1 MFVANGK
8 KLYGSDSASISTK
21 RTVISLNDDACDYN
35 YGRRFTQVIKI
46 TKTHIK
52 ALDKP
57 AQRCSERSVNENTS
71 ACLARFVEKQLG
83 CNSKILGSQHSK
95 APQCTTK
102 SQLMALVNLSKVL
115 EDAHE
120 NKIFKMTG
128 CLSSCDKLQYS
139 LSVEPLL
146 VEKLE
151 WYEDEVEHCQV
162 HLKLQ
167 MLDSSYKEEEQYVIY
182 DTASFIADVGGYM
195 GLLLGSSLLSL
206 YMAIEAC
213 LRKAVGKPKR
223 GTIEA

>member
-8 KLYGSDSASISTK
+8 KIYGSDSASISTK
-21 RTVISLNDDACDYN
+21 RTHTSLKDDVCDDHIA
-35 YGRRFTQVIKI
+35 RRFTQVIKI
-46 TKTHIK
+46 IKTHMK
-52 ALDKP
+52 AVDKP
-57 AQRCSERSVNENTS
+57 TQRCSESNENTS
-71 ACLARFVEKQLG
+71 ICIAKFVEKQLG
-83 CNSKILGSQHSK
+83 CNSMILGSQHSE

-102 SQLMALVNLSKVL
+102 SQLMALANLSRVF

-120 NKIFKMTG
+120 NKIFEMTG
-128 CLSSCDKLQYS
+128 CLSSCEKHQYS
-139 LSVEPLL
+139 LSVEPLQ

-151 WYEDEVEHCQV
+151 WYENEVEQCQV

-167 MLDSSYKEEEQYVIY
+167 MLDSAYKEEEQYVIY